1 MDMHTLLYSKRIT
14 SKDHCIVHETLLNV
28 MWQPGW
34 EEIWERMDAC
44 ICMAEFLH
52 CSSETIAT
60 FLIGLYPTTKLKVF
74 KNK

>member
-1 MDMHTLLYSKRIT
+1 MDMHTLLYSKWIT
-14 SKDHCIVHETLLNV
+14 SKDHCIAHETSLNV

-52 CSSETIAT
+52 CSSETIT
-60 FLIGLYPTTKLKVF
+60 TLLIGYTLLH
-74 KNK
+74 N